1 MLNVSNMP
9 LFMDVHNEIQGLT
22 AAMVAEAHQRDLA
35 HQGKHGVEFVKYWYD
50 EENGKIFCLSKAPT
64 AEAAKAV
71 HHDAGHPANEIY
83 QVSEGS

>member
-1 MLNVSNMP
+1 MP
-9 LFMDVHNEIQGLT
+9 LYMDVHSNVAGLT

-50 EENGKIFCLSKAPT
+50 GKKGKIFCLSKAPN

-71 HHDAGHPANEIY
+71 HRDAGHPSDEIY
-83 QVSEGS
+83 QVSEGN